1 MPFHHSQCNPED
13 LKNLTVFPARCE
25 ISQEEI
31 DSLTLEEYAEFL
43 ANCVEFD
50 L

>member
-1 MPFHHSQCNPED
+1 MPFHHTQCNPED

-25 ISQEEI
+25 ISQELI
-31 DSLTLEEYAEFL
+31 DQLTEEEYAEFL
-43 ANCVEFD
+43 SNCQEFD